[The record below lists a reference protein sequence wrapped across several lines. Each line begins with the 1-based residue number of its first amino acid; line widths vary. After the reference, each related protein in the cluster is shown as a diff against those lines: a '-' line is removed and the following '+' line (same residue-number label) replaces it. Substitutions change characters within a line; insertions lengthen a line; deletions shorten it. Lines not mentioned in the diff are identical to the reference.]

1 MDCGLTPQILVNA
14 LYPGVDVPSEFITD
28 GTVVFNIHDLAVSRL
43 DMKNDYISFSARF
56 GGVPR
61 EIYVPVESVV
71 GIYTRENGQGMFF
84 ETPGS
89 PDDPG
94 TDPSEDSEDSQS
106 EKPEKP
112 EVESSTPTRRK
123 PDLRIV

>member
-1 MDCGLTPQILVNA
+1 MDCGFTPQILVNA
-14 LYPGVDVPSEFITD
+14 SYPGVDVPSEFITD
-28 GTVVFNIHDLAVSRL
+28 GTVVFNIHDLAVSQL

-94 TDPSEDSEDSQS
+94 SDPSEDNKDSQGENS
-106 EKPEKP
+106 AESA
-112 EVESSTPTRRK
+112 VESSTPTRRK
-123 PDLRIV
+123 PDLRII